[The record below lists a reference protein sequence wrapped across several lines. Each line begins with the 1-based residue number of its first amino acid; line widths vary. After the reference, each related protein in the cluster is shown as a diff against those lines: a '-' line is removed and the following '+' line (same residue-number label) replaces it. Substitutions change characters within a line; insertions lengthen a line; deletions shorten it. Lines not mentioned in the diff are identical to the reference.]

1 MSTVMFTP
9 DGIYFARAPTQML
22 VQRAF
27 GIAEDRVL
35 GLPAWAKSD
44 SYIIQARV
52 DNSDLARW
60 RDLPSDQ
67 RRIALIRLLTT
78 RFGLK
83 FRPPYGLRVQFLFRA
98 FFALCFLGT
107 LSRFLHELH
116 AHPLAKGDIGPTIA
130 IAVIM
135 CAVVTLMS
143 VLGLS
148 MIDRR
153 NGKTDIR
160 VE

>member
-1 MSTVMFTP
+1 MCFLAISDPFEQRMGIAFMFTATCWTFWWN
-9 DGIYFARAPTQML
+9 IQWK
-22 VQRAF
+22 
-27 GIAEDRVL
+27 RVM
-35 GLPAWAKSD
+35 GFW
-44 SYIIQARV
+44 V
-52 DNSDLARW
+52 
-60 RDLPSDQ
+60 
-67 RRIALIRLLTT
+67 
-78 RFGLK
+78 
-83 FRPPYGLRVQFLFRA
+83 RPPYGLRVQFLFRA

-116 AHPLAKGDIGPTIA
+116 AHPLAKGDIGPTIG

-143 VLGLS
+143 GLGLS

-160 VE
+160 IE